1 LSKTFSGFL
10 SVTGLLV
17 LFFLINALAKP
28 FLGGWFADFSE
39 ENLYS
44 LSSGSEKIL
53 EGLEEPVTL
62 KYFFSKTDAASIP
75 ALNVY
80 SDRVLALLRQYDKV
94 AGDKI
99 NFEILDPRPDSE
111 DAEWANRFGL
121 RPLALPSGEQIYF
134 GLVGISSDGTERVI
148 PNIDIDNQDQ
158 LEYDVSGLIQSLASN
173 SRPRVGLIS
182 SLSLNGSKVPD
193 PQTGGA
199 QPSWVAFEQLAS
211 FSEIV
216 TIGEEANEISPGLDA
231 LVLLHP
237 KQLSEGLLYSI
248 DQFVMGGGRLLVF
261 VDPYCQL
268 DAPPPTHPQ
277 GEPWSNSSDLN
288 SLTGNWGAELVRE
301 FAVADYSRTTSVQTS
316 RTGGPEEFIMW
327 LSLGNDD
334 LSSNEV
340 ISSGLELMVLPWAGH
355 IETTQLEGVE
365 ITPIVESSGSGNLVP
380 LADLQGP
387 QGRPDSLLKKY
398 SQLDGDK
405 RVLAARIEGKLKSN
419 FEEPPAAMAGQQS
432 VNHLSVS
439 ENRSNV
445 MIVADVDFMADAYSV
460 VIQNSPFG
468 GRVAAKL
475 NDNLP
480 FFLNAVENMSG
491 SNELISI
498 RSRGKVARPFTL
510 VQKIEKDAQVRWK
523 REEEVFLAR
532 LNDTNM
538 RLSSFEKQGADE
550 QVFSSALLQELE
562 NLRREKAEAQSN
574 LRKVR
579 RNLREDVETL
589 GSNLFLINTFLVPVL
604 LLIIYFGY
612 MMISRTTES

>member
-1 LSKTFSGFL
+1 MSRTFSGVL
-10 SVTGLLV
+10 SVIGLLV

-28 FLGGWFADFSE
+28 LLGGWFADFSE

-44 LSSGSEKIL
+44 LSEGSEEIL

-94 AGDKI
+94 AGGKI

-111 DAEWANRFGL
+111 DSEWANRFGL
-121 RPLALPSGEQIYF
+121 RPLALPTGEQIYF

-158 LEYDVSGLIQSLASN
+158 LEYEVSGLIQALASK

-182 SLSLNGSKVPD
+182 SLNLSGSKAPD
-193 PQTGGA
+193 PQTGGV
-199 QPSWVAFEQLAS
+199 QPAWVAFEQLAG
-211 FSEIV
+211 FSEVV
-216 TIGEEANEISPGLDA
+216 TITEDASEISPGLDV
-231 LVLLHP
+231 LVLIHP
-237 KQLSEGLLYSI
+237 KQLSERLLYSI
-248 DQFVMGGGRLLVF
+248 DQFVMGGGRLLVL

-268 DAPPPTHPQ
+268 DIPPSTHPE

-288 SLTGNWGAELVRE
+288 SLTANWGVELVRE
-301 FAVADYSRTTSVQTS
+301 FAVADASRTTSVQT
-316 RTGGPEEFIMW
+316 RRAGVPEEFIMW
-327 LSLGNDD
+327 LSLGQND
-334 LSSNEV
+334 LSIHEV
-340 ISSGLELMVLPWAGH
+340 ISSGLELMVFPWAGH
-355 IETTQLEGVE
+355 ITTKQLEGVE
-365 ITPIVESSGSGNLVP
+365 INPIVESSGSGNMVP

-398 SQLDGDK
+398 SQDGEK
-405 RVLAARIEGKLKSN
+405 RVLAARIEGKLRSN
-419 FEEPPAAMAGQQS
+419 FEEPPVSMVSQQS

-439 ENRSNV
+439 EDKSNV
-445 MIVADVDFMADAYSV
+445 IIVSDVDFIADAYSV

-510 VQKIEKDAQVRWK
+510 VQKIEKEAQLRWK

-538 RLSSFEKQGADE
+538 RLSNFEKQGADE
-550 QVFSSALLQELE
+550 QVFSSALMQELE

-579 RNLREDVETL
+579 RNLREDVEAL
-589 GSNLFLINTFLVPVL
+589 GSNLFLLNTFLVPVL
-604 LLIIYFGY
+604 LLIIYFGF
-612 MMISRTTES
+612 MMVRGTTES

>member
-1 LSKTFSGFL
+1 MSKTFSGFL
-10 SVTGLLV
+10 SVIGLLV

-121 RPLALPSGEQIYF
+121 RPLALPSGELIYF
-134 GLVGISSDGTERVI
+134 GLVGISSDGTEKVI

-158 LEYDVSGLIQSLASN
+158 LEYEVSGLIQSLSSN

-182 SLSLNGSKVPD
+182 SLNLSGSKVPA
-193 PQTGGA
+193 PSGGA
-199 QPSWVAFEQLAS
+199 QPAWVAVEQLAG
-211 FSEIV
+211 FSELVSINEDV
-216 TIGEEANEISPGLDA
+216 NEISPDLDV
-231 LVLLHP
+231 LVLVHP
-237 KQLSEGLLYSI
+237 KRLSEGLLYSI

-268 DAPPPTHPQ
+268 DAPPSTHPQ
-277 GEPWSNSSDLN
+277 GEPWNNSSDLN
-288 SLTGNWGAELVRE
+288 SLTGNWGVELVRE
-301 FAVADYSRTTSVQTS
+301 FAVADYGRTTSVQTS
-316 RTGGPEEFIMW
+316 RTGVPEEFIMW
-327 LSLGNDD
+327 LSLGKDD
-334 LSSNEV
+334 LSSSEV
-340 ISSGLELMVLPWAGH
+340 ISSGLELMVFPWAGH

-365 ITPIVESSGSGNLVP
+365 IAPIVKSSGSGNLVP
-380 LADLQGP
+380 VAELQGP

-398 SQLDGDK
+398 SQLGGEK
-405 RVLAARIEGKLKSN
+405 RLLAARIEGKLKSN
-419 FEEPPAAMAGQQS
+419 FEEPPAAMASQQS

-510 VQKIEKDAQVRWK
+510 VQKIEKEAQLRWK

-550 QVFSSALLQELE
+550 QVFSSALVQELE

-604 LLIIYFGY
+604 LLIIYFGF